1 MPSDEEKWRKFDL
14 LLANFQSIGKVQS
27 RFVNSLIAFL
37 CLVWAV
43 DLLRSSGGITV
54 QVLGATVQVNG
65 LWQIVPLVC
74 GILCLGLV
82 GSINIIHHAWRR
94 LDLHL
99 PEVFSDLSF
108 FFTEFDPHK
117 NILDYLG
124 NLTLSL
130 KKPVL
135 PDTTDSGVAD
145 RQQWSPI
152 LLLYPGLVL
161 FSIFTTSFV
170 LRRIPVNWGSV
181 AYVFI
186 STLLQ
191 AIFSLPFLWRKACI
205 FTGVH
210 KSAYEG
216 VDWGDAA
223 YYKMSMDGLRRLLET
238 NRKRTQALEAE
249 KKEPSA

>member
-1 MPSDEEKWRKFDL
+1 MPSAEEKWRKFDL
-14 LLANFQSIGKVQS
+14 LLANFQAIGKAQS

-37 CLVWAV
+37 CLIWAV

-74 GILCLGLV
+74 GVLCLGLV

-99 PEVFSDLSF
+99 PEVFSDLSL

-117 NILDYLG
+117 NILDYLA
-124 NLTLSL
+124 NLTLWL

-135 PDTTDSGVAD
+135 PDTADSCIAN
-145 RQQWSPI
+145 RQQWSLV

-161 FSIFTTSFV
+161 FSIFTTSFT
-170 LRRIPVNWGSV
+170 LWHIPVNWGTV
-181 AYVFI
+181 FYVFI
-186 STLLQ
+186 STFLQ
-191 AIFSLPFLWRKACI
+191 AIFSLPFLWRKLCL

-210 KSAYEG
+210 KSADDG

-223 YYKMSMDGLRRLLET
+223 FYSMSMEALSRLIET
-238 NRKRTQALEAE
+238 NRKRRQ
-249 KKEPSA
+249 S